1 MHVLPIDCRHSGALN
16 KHPMRSCGHYVVL
29 DQLNDDVMEAAP
41 KSHPQTPPKTTVA
54 RGRHATPD
62 RSKIVFQKI
71 NELVIEA
78 TNATRVKSCDL
89 VGGSVCC
96 IKSGADD
103 HGDMDVIPSDWRR
116 RARQW
121 ADDIRSRDSDN
132 RQLRDDSSEA
142 SPAPR
147 GYCHATIPAEVK
159 NAGDRESVT
168 KPTPT
173 SHRKYYHAATPAD
186 VDGSE
191 DGPPMDHRAPRLKLH
206 VKAQKHQGQQRSRL
220 PKRSTLSMSGVNDN
234 TTPSSEF
241 TPLHFLEVTVNLHKH
256 LIAIQ
261 PHWSLDGALTAVW
274 HMVPASVQAL
284 HFTYAFVGEDQYAG
298 EWDAEIWARVLAE
311 AKVVA
316 RRIPSFRVQMVFL
329 PV

>member
-1 MHVLPIDCRHSGALN
+1 MLN
-16 KHPMRSCGHYVVL
+16 KHLMGSCGHYVVL
-29 DQLNDDVMEAAP
+29 DQLNDDVTEGAP
-41 KSHPQTPPKTTVA
+41 KGYPQTPPKTTGY

-71 NELVIEA
+71 DERVIEA

-89 VGGSVCC
+89 VDGPVCC

-116 RARQW
+116 RARQR
-121 ADDIRSRDSDN
+121 AHDIRSRDSDD

-142 SPAPR
+142 SPAPARPR

-159 NAGDRESVT
+159 NAGDRESVA

-173 SHRKYYHAATPAD
+173 SHRKHHHAATPTD
-186 VDGSE
+186 VDGTE
-191 DGPPMDHRAPRLKLH
+191 DGSPMTHRAPRLKSH
-206 VKAQKHQGQQRSRL
+206 IKAQKYQGQQRSRL
-220 PKRSTLSMSGVNDN
+220 PKRSTLPMSGVNDN

-241 TPLHFLEVTVNLHKH
+241 TPLHFLEVTVNLRKH

-261 PHWSLDGALTAVW
+261 PHWSLNEALTAVW

-284 HFTYAFVGEDQYAG
+284 HFTYVFVGKGQYAG
-298 EWDAEIWARVLAE
+298 EWGAEIWARVLAE

-316 RRIPSFRVQMVFL
+316 QRIPSFRVQMVFL